1 MLLELKVKNFA
12 IIKDVRVEFSKS
24 FNVLTGET
32 GAGKSLIIDALL
44 ALMGR
49 GDSSFVRSGE
59 DFAEIEAIFSID
71 DTQIEEQYE
80 LNGEDFIC
88 IKKIIQ
94 ANGKSRQYI
103 NDSFVTQAKV
113 KEILQRLLHV
123 YGQSEA
129 KELYDASYHSQ
140 LYDIYCNNVE
150 LKSQLRELI
159 NKARAIKKDLL
170 AVLEDEQKRQQEI
183 ELLKYQIEEIE
194 KANIVSSDEEIEL
207 QQKRL
212 LLQNREKILRALS
225 EVYNFIYSSEHSA
238 YDLISKCVKILSNVS
253 TDDNVIIKCEEEL
266 RNTLQVFK
274 GLAENISNHI
284 NFLEF
289 GDMDINAVEAR
300 LDLFSRLKRK
310 YGETLEEV
318 NKYAQKA
325 RARLEKLQNLEI
337 EKADLEK
344 ALEEKRNEI
353 TRLCRAIT
361 EKREKHLLEFSKNI
375 EKELKDLGMPKCVFH
390 VELKKVEAKYP
401 EDLSYNGMEYVE
413 FYFASHKGEPPKP
426 INMIASGGELSRIML
441 AIKNVIPKEKEMTVI
456 FDEVDSGV
464 GGKTGE
470 MLGMK
475 LKEISKH
482 HQVICITHLPQV
494 AVWADRHI
502 KIEKD
507 ESGKRVMVNVNILD
521 GEERLYE
528 IARMLGGNVTEKG
541 IEYAKEL
548 ISKVKEV

>member
-1 MLLELKVKNFA
+1 MLVELKVKNFA

-59 DFAEIEAIFSID
+59 DFAEVEAIFSVD
-71 DTQIEEQYE
+71 DVQIEE
-80 LNGEDFIC
+80 LSDKGDDFIC
-88 IKKIIQ
+88 IKKVIQ
-94 ANGKSRQYI
+94 SNGKSRQYI
-103 NDSFVTQAKV
+103 NDSFVTQAKL
-113 KEILQRLLHV
+113 KEILQKLLHV

-129 KELYDASYHSQ
+129 KELYDASYHSY
-140 LYDIYCNNVE
+140 LYDIFCNNIE
-150 LKSQLRELI
+150 LKNQLKEML
-159 NKARAIKKDLL
+159 NKARAIKKELL
-170 AVLEDEQKRQQEI
+170 AVEEDEQKRQQEI

-194 KANIVSSDEEIEL
+194 KANIVSPDEEVEL
-207 QQKRL
+207 QQKRV

-225 EVYNFIYSSEHSA
+225 EVYNLIYGNEHSA
-238 YDLISKCVKILSNVS
+238 YDLVSKCVKILSNVS
-253 TDDNVIIKCEEEL
+253 TDDKIIVESEYEL
-266 RNTLQVFK
+266 KNTLQVFK

-289 GDMDINAVEAR
+289 GDLDINTVEAR
-300 LDLFSRLKRK
+300 LDLFSKLKRK

-318 NKYAQKA
+318 NKYALKA
-325 RARLEKLQNLEI
+325 RARLEKLRNLEI

-344 ALEEKRNEI
+344 ELEEKRKEI
-353 TRLCRAIT
+353 VRLCRAIT
-361 EKREKHLLEFSKNI
+361 EKREKHVVEFSKNI

-390 VELKKVEAKYP
+390 VELKKVEAEAP
-401 EDLSYNGMEYVE
+401 EDLPYNGMEYVE

-507 ESGKRVMVNVNILD
+507 ESGKRVMVNVYLLE
-521 GEERLYE
+521 GKERLFE
-528 IARMLGGNVTEKG
+528 IARMLGGNVSEKG

-548 ISKVKEV
+548 MSKVKEV